1 MIRRSN
7 VLKSKYTTCKSGKY
21 SFLIIIISLLIYAC
35 KSTPTNTQIVFIDT
49 ENLAKYGTEIRA
61 DAKKGFEERAAKGD
75 TIRLAH
81 EKLFEYL
88 PKSLKNCV
96 NDGDPTILKNQIY
109 NKVGQYFKYKDHRFV
124 VSVADFNNEFALFD
138 DYIMINTKSLPFVG
152 STEIRKAVK
161 VGAHKGL
168 FLYQEST
175 IGTWGVCNFW
185 VDNRFI
191 ISVDVELP
199 KNKEILDEIL
209 SLIDFSKMPK
219 LN

>member
-1 MIRRSN
+1 MIRRRY
-7 VLKSKYTTCKSGKY
+7 VLKSRNTTIKY
-21 SFLIIIISLLIYAC
+21 FLAMVLISLLLYTC

-49 ENLAKYGTEIRA
+49 EDLAKYGAEIRA
-61 DAKKGFEERAAKGD
+61 EAKKGFEERAIKGD
-75 TIRLAH
+75 TVRLAH

-88 PKSLKNCV
+88 PKSLTDCT
-96 NDGDPTILKNQIY
+96 NDGGPVILKNQIY
-109 NKVGQYFKYKDHRFV
+109 NKIGQHFKYKDSRFL

-138 DYIMINTKSLPFVG
+138 DDIMLNTKSLPFEG
-152 STEIRKAVK
+152 ATEIRKAVK
-161 VGAHKGL
+161 VGSHKGF
-168 FLYQEST
+168 FLYQKSA

-199 KNKEILDEIL
+199 KSKETLDEIL
-209 SLIDFSKMPK
+209 SLIDFSKMPR